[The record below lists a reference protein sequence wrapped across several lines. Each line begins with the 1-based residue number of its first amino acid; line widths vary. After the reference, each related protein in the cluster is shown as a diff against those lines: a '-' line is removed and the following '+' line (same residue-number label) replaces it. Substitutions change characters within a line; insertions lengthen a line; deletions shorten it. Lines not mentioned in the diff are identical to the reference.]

1 MTSGSAELAARAR
14 RWAEAIAALVEER
27 TGVQGRRASPGTD
40 VQQEI
45 RFAPPGPASPVL
57 VVTCE
62 EGQGFL
68 SVDRVGGVSVLYE
81 FDGEPDELPARWAG
95 DRRQRSWLSEV
106 ELADHAIAVLTA
118 GYRFRRVPFH
128 EELRI
133 NTSPP
138 FRWITVDLGWP
149 PFAFSR
155 WEPVKPSGSRR

>member
-1 MTSGSAELAARAR
+1 MTSGSGEPAGQAR
-14 RWAEAIAALVEER
+14 RWTEAIAALVVER
-27 TGVQGRRASPGTD
+27 TGVPGRLASSGTD

-45 RFAPPGPASPVL
+45 RFAPPGPSSPVL
-57 VVTCE
+57 VVMCE

-68 SVDRVGGVSVLYE
+68 SVDRVRGVSVLYE
-81 FDGEPDELPARWAG
+81 FDGEPDELPARWAR
-95 DRRQRSWLSEV
+95 DPRQRSWLSEV
-106 ELADHAIAVLTA
+106 ELVDHAIAVLIA

-155 WEPVKPSGSRR
+155 WEPVKPSAARR